1 MAAWRL
7 ACWEL
12 CSRRSRA
19 SSRQHCR
26 YFLLRGEA
34 LVGPDGH
41 YDFLVVRI
49 KGRAPGLGL
58 CPWDPVGRALAG
70 EGWGPRSGQGQA
82 NPSACPPSSSLPLYA
97 HPLLLPQ
104 MPCLALEVSG
114 FRAAVPSCPGRA
126 LARGP
131 AGAPGPLQ
139 LELGGGAEGRLA
151 VTWKGELE
159 EVNTSLRG
167 GDLPPR
173 CFWRLNC
180 KRRVNK
186 KWY

>member
-41 YDFLVVRI
+41 YNFLVVRI

-58 CPWDPVGRALAG
+58 CPWDPVGRALARPG
-70 EGWGPRSGQGQA
+70 
-82 NPSACPPSSSLPLYA
+82 PPSSSLPLYA
-97 HPLLLPQ
+97 HPLLLPK

>member
-1 MAAWRL
+1 M
-7 ACWEL
+7 
-12 CSRRSRA
+12 
-19 SSRQHCR
+19 
-26 YFLLRGEA
+26 
-34 LVGPDGH
+34 GPDGH
-41 YDFLVVRI
+41 YNFLVVRI

-70 EGWGPRSGQGQA
+70 EEWGPRSGQGQA

-97 HPLLLPQ
+97 HPLLLPK